1 MFQIFL
7 PPAGLEQADK
17 KLLLLLG
24 VAFFVGQYD
33 MTILG
38 LALPDIQNSF
48 DISEQSLGK
57 VIAIA
62 KIGSIPALFLAL
74 LSDRIG
80 RRSMLMFTLLGLS
93 IATGATGFA
102 RTTEEFIAAQFLARV
117 FSTAEEIIAVIYV
130 LELLPVMYRGWGVG
144 FLAAMGGIGAGLASL
159 LYGAVEFLPGGW
171 RALYIIA
178 ALPILYLAW
187 LRRLMPESTMFNRYA
202 SSNKT
207 SSFWQPFV
215 IVFKSHRGQITAIG
229 LIAAAFWFHVAATMN
244 FMSKYLQEM
253 HDYAPQEISLLY
265 IVAGTLAIMGN
276 VTAGRISDRIGRR
289 PTLAAGLLI
298 NCLAVIT
305 FYNSSGLLLPL
316 AWIALLFSFFAVEVM
331 VNTISGEL
339 FPTSCRST
347 ASTLRMIFAVV
358 AGVAGLTIEGSLYTL
373 LGSHSAALSV
383 MTLTSLLAV
392 PIVALVLRETSGTQ
406 LS

>member
-1 MFQIFL
+1 MFRIFL
-7 PPAGLEQADK
+7 PPDGLELADK

-62 KIGSIPALFLAL
+62 KVGSIPALFLAL

-171 RALYIIA
+171 RALYVIA

-202 SSNKT
+202 GGNEAA
-207 SSFWQPFV
+207 SFWQPFV
-215 IVFKSHRGQITAIG
+215 AVFNSHRGQMIAIG
-229 LIAAAFWFHVAATMN
+229 LIAAAFWFHIAATMN
-244 FMSKYLQEM
+244 FMSKYLQEA

-289 PTLAAGLLI
+289 PTLTAGLLV

-316 AWIALLFSFFAVEVM
+316 AWTALLFSFFAVEVM

-347 ASTLRMIFAVV
+347 ASTLRMICAVV
-358 AGVAGLTIEGSLYTL
+358 AGVAGLTIEGSLYTF

-392 PIVALVLRETSGTQ
+392 PIVALVLRETAGTQ

>member
-1 MFQIFL
+1 M
-7 PPAGLEQADK
+7 A
-17 KLLLLLG
+17 
-24 VAFFVGQYD
+24 
-33 MTILG
+33 
-38 LALPDIQNSF
+38 
-48 DISEQSLGK
+48 
-57 VIAIA
+57 
-62 KIGSIPALFLAL
+62 
-74 LSDRIG
+74 
-80 RRSMLMFTLLGLS
+80 
-93 IATGATGFA
+93 
-102 RTTEEFIAAQFLARV
+102 
-117 FSTAEEIIAVIYV
+117 
-130 LELLPVMYRGWGVG
+130 
-144 FLAAMGGIGAGLASL
+144 
-159 LYGAVEFLPGGW
+159 
-171 RALYIIA
+171 
-178 ALPILYLAW
+178 
-187 LRRLMPESTMFNRYA
+187 
-202 SSNKT
+202 
-207 SSFWQPFV
+207 
-215 IVFKSHRGQITAIG
+215 AIG

-244 FMSKYLQEM
+244 FMSKYLQEA

>member
-1 MFQIFL
+1 MFRIFL
-7 PPAGLEQADK
+7 PPDGLEPADK

-48 DISEQSLGK
+48 DISEQRLGK

-62 KIGSIPALFLAL
+62 KIGSIPALILAL

-117 FSTAEEIIAVIYV
+117 FSTAEEIIAVVYV
-130 LELLPVMYRGWGVG
+130 LELLPVIYRGWGVG
-144 FLAAMGGIGAGLASL
+144 FLAAMGGVGAGLASL

-171 RALYIIA
+171 RALYIMA
-178 ALPILYLAW
+178 ALPILYLSW

-202 SSNKT
+202 KSNET
-207 SSFWQPFV
+207 LLFWQPFV
-215 IVFKSHRGQITAIG
+215 VVLSSHRGQMIAIG
-229 LIAAAFWFHVAATMN
+229 LIAAAFWFHVSATMN
-244 FMSKYLQEM
+244 FMSKYLQEA
-253 HDYAPQEISLLY
+253 HDYNPQEISLLY

-358 AGVAGLTIEGSLYTL
+358 AGVSGLAIEGSLYTL
-373 LGSHSAALSV
+373 FGSHSAALSI

-406 LS
+406 LN